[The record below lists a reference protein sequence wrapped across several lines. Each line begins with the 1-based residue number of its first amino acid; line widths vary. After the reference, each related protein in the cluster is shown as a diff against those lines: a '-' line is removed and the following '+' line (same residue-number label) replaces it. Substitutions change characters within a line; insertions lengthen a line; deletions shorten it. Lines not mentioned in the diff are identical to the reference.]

1 MTVPKWCALNLSNM
15 MKTFEIDATGQAVG
29 RVATQAAKMLLG
41 KTDPT
46 YTPNLDP
53 NTQVTIKNASKVT
66 FTGRKL
72 EQKDY
77 KHHTL
82 HPGGLKTVSMKTVF
96 RKDPTEVMR
105 KAVYGMMTKNR
116 RRDELMQRLTIV
128 A

>member
-1 MTVPKWCALNLSNM
+1 MTVPKWCVLNLSNM
-15 MKTFEIDATGQAVG
+15 MKTFEIDAEGMAVG
-29 RVATQAAKMLLG
+29 RVATHAAKMLQG
-41 KTDPT
+41 KADPT
-46 YTPNLDP
+46 YTPHLDP
-53 NTQVTIKNASKVT
+53 NTQVTIKNASKVK

-82 HPGGLKTVSMKTVF
+82 HPGGLKTISMKSVF

-105 KAVYGMMTKNR
+105 KAVYGMVAKNR

>member
-1 MTVPKWCALNLSNM
+1 M

>member
-29 RVATQAAKMLLG
+29 RVATQVAKMLLG

-53 NTQVTIKNASKVT
+53 NTQVTIKNASKVK

-82 HPGGLKTVSMKTVF
+82 HPGGLKTVAMKTVF